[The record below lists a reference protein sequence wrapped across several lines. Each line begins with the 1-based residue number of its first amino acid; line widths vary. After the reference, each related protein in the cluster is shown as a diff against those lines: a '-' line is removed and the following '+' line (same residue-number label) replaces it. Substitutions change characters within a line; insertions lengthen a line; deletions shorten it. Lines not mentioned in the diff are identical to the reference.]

1 MGFVMSKVP
10 IHELVRPQRM
20 LNAMLCDLFRH
31 AQKRRALHDDE
42 HLPPLPI
49 YGSARMYDRVPLAL
63 MRERRN
69 PYFTRLY
76 FNLPVP
82 TFNPEHS
89 E

>member
-1 MGFVMSKVP
+1 MKKVP
-10 IHELVRPQRM
+10 IQELIHPQRM

-49 YGSARMYDRVPLAL
+49 HGSARMYDRVPLAL
-63 MRERRN
+63 MRGRPN
-69 PYFTRLY
+69 PQDVRMY

-82 TFNPEHS
+82 TFNPEEGS
-89 E
+89 